1 MGRIVNIGG
10 TEIKD
15 HGIQVLVDYVKKNF
29 PDEYTLVLGCKPYTS
44 DVDGVLIGRGSIFA
58 IEVKDWKGKIK
69 ARSYGLWERDGKPV
83 ENPLSQARNNAVS
96 LAKWL
101 RNRIGQVRLSEAL
114 GSPGKLW
121 VRGLLVFTN
130 PKCSIDGTGLDR
142 TSNTGVNILSLD
154 HVKDFVTENK
164 GDEQVG
170 EMVKETFGTLDAD
183 IRNLVRIKNRKGG
196 AAVLAFASV
205 GILICAAYLIW
216 SNSPD
221 KTIAFV
227 PLGIFVIFAMAA
239 VIAIVRPADT
249 RGIPAIPKDYKQ
261 RQFGFPASSDSF
273 DMSNYGQSNAVLTN
287 YLMDFDRD
295 NEQHSTSPSALP

>member
-15 HGIQVLVDYVKKNF
+15 HGIQVLVDHVKKNF

-101 RNRIGQVRLSEAL
+101 RIRIGQDRLSEVL
-114 GSPGKLW
+114 GSHGKLW

-142 TSNTGVNILSLD
+142 TSNTGVNILSLERI
-154 HVKDFVTENK
+154 KDFVMQHQGNEPV
-164 GDEQVG
+164 EQ
-170 EMVKETFGTLDAD
+170 MVREAFEDLGADARD
-183 IRNLVRIKNRKGG
+183 LARIKNRKGSF
-196 AAVLAFASV
+196 AALVFTSIPALACV
-205 GILICAAYLIW
+205 AYLKF

-221 KTIAFV
+221 NSICFV
-227 PLGIFVIFAMAA
+227 PLGILMFFMLV
-239 VIAIVRPADT
+239 AIVGIIKPVSTRPGYRKSRRHSVAHPNEF
-249 RGIPAIPKDYKQ
+249 RLEDY
-261 RQFGFPASSDSF
+261 GEA
-273 DMSNYGQSNAVLTN
+273 NAVLTN
-287 YLMDFDRD
+287 QIVDDAGL
-295 NEQHSTSPSALP
+295 

>member
-15 HGIQVLVDYVKKNF
+15 HGIQVLADYVKKNF

-69 ARSYGLWERDGKPV
+69 ARSYGLWERDGKPI

-101 RNRIGQVRLSEAL
+101 RNRIGQDRLSEVL
-114 GSPGKLW
+114 GSHGKLW

-154 HVKDFVTENK
+154 RVKDFVMQQQGNEPVGQMVIEAFNSLGADVRSLIRKENRR
-164 GDEQVG
+164 GSI
-170 EMVKETFGTLDAD
+170 AA
-183 IRNLVRIKNRKGG
+183 LV
-196 AAVLAFASV
+196 VASI
-205 GILICAAYLIW
+205 GICLCISYLIW
-216 SNSPD
+216 SARYD
-221 KTIAFV
+221 KSACYI
-227 PLGIFVIFAMAA
+227 PLGVCIII
-239 VIAIVRPADT
+239 VIASIK
-249 RGIPAIPKDYKQ
+249 GIISPKDIRRTPYCEHN
-261 RQFGFPASSDSF
+261 RLGFSSLNTLHLTD
-273 DMSNYGQSNAVLTN
+273 YGKANAVLTN
-287 YLMDFDRD
+287 YVVDGI
-295 NEQHSTSPSALP
+295 NHK